1 MHAILDTIRHF
12 LLIWGYWAVALG
24 LLLENMGVP
33 VPGETVLILASVVT
47 YNHGGELRLP
57 WIIVIGTIA
66 ATAGDNTGYWIG
78 RKGGR
83 PLLVRWKRFF
93 RIRSDHI
100 LAAEKLIERHGAW
113 AIFFARFVTGAR
125 VVAGPLAGVL
135 RMEWKRFALFNFLG
149 AVAWVSTIAG
159 IAYAF
164 GSQLDRLLAL
174 MSDFNWLVLVIVVVT
189 VLFFWFRSRG
199 ARRT

>member
-1 MHAILDTIRHF
+1 MHSIVDTIRHF
-12 LLIWGYWAVALG
+12 LLAWGYWAVALG

-33 VPGETVLILASVVT
+33 VPGETILILASAVA
-47 YNHGGELRLP
+47 YNHGDLRLP

-66 ATAGDNTGYWIG
+66 ATAGDNAGYWIG

-83 PLLVRWKRFF
+83 PLLERWKRFF
-93 RIRSDHI
+93 RIGSDHI
-100 LAAEKLIERHGAW
+100 VAAEKLIERHGAW

-149 AVAWVSTIAG
+149 AVVWVSTIAG

-174 MSDFNWLVLVIVVVT
+174 MSDFNWIVIVVVAGL
-189 VLFFWFRSRG
+189 VLFVWFR
-199 ARRT
+199 ARRTRLS

>member
-1 MHAILDTIRHF
+1 MHNVIDTIRHF
-12 LLIWGYWAVALG
+12 LLVWGYWAIALG
-24 LLLENMGVP
+24 LLLENTGVP
-33 VPGETVLILASVVT
+33 VPGETILILASVVA
-47 YNHGGELRLP
+47 YNHGELQLP
-57 WIIVIGTIA
+57 WIILVGTIA

-83 PLLVRWKRFF
+83 SLLERWKRFF
-93 RIRSDHI
+93 RVRSDHI
-100 LAAEKLIERHGAW
+100 LAAEMLIERHGAW

-135 RMEWKRFALFNFLG
+135 RMEWKRFVLFNFLG
-149 AVAWVSTIAG
+149 AVVWVSTISG
-159 IAYAF
+159 VAYAF

-174 MSDFNWLVLVIVVVT
+174 MSDFNWIVIVIVVGA
-189 VLFFWFRSRG
+189 VLFFWIRSRR

>member
-1 MHAILDTIRHF
+1 MHGIIETVRH
-12 LLIWGYWAVALG
+12 LLLAWGYWAIALG

-33 VPGETVLILASVVT
+33 VPGETILILASVVA
-47 YNHGGELRLP
+47 YNHGELRLP

-66 ATAGDNTGYWIG
+66 ATVGDNAGYWIG

-83 PLLVRWKRFF
+83 PLLERWKRFF
-93 RIRSDHI
+93 RVGTGGIAS
-100 LAAEKLIERHGAW
+100 AEKLIERYGAL

-125 VVAGPLAGVL
+125 VIAGPLAGVL
-135 RMEWKRFALFNFLG
+135 RMDWKRFAVFNFLG
-149 AVAWVSTIAG
+149 AVVWVSTIAG

-174 MSDFNWLVLVIVVVT
+174 MSDFNWIVLVAVVAMI
-189 VLFFWFRSRG
+189 LLMWFR
-199 ARRT
+199 RRRPRRS

>member
-1 MHAILDTIRHF
+1 MHSIVDTIRH
-12 LLIWGYWAVALG
+12 LLLAWGYWAVALG

-33 VPGETVLILASVVT
+33 VPGETILILASAVAF
-47 YNHGGELRLP
+47 NHGELRLP
-57 WIIVIGTIA
+57 WIILVGTIA
-66 ATAGDNTGYWIG
+66 ATAGDNAGYWIG

-83 PLLVRWKRFF
+83 PLLERWKRFF
-93 RIRSDHI
+93 HVG
-100 LAAEKLIERHGAW
+100 AEGIASAERLIARYGAV

-149 AVAWVSTIAG
+149 ALVWVSTIAG
-159 IAYAF
+159 VAYAF

-174 MSDFNWLVLVIVVVT
+174 MSDFNWAVLAVVIAVV
-189 VLFFWFRSRG
+189 LLFWFRSRR
-199 ARRT
+199 ARLS